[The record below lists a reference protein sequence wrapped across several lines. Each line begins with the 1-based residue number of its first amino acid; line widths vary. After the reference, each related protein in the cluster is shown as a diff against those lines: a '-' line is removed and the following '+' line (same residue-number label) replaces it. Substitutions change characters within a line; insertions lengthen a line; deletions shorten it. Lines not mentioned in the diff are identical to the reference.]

1 VTTEGRAELLGA
13 ALLAAADELEAACD
27 ANVPMTDRRER
38 EAERRMV
45 RLVRAH
51 AARLAEAEAQA
62 AKDRAAVEAVEEVR
76 RAWKDE
82 GERWPQYRL
91 SYSYAAAVLD
101 AAVAAADAGEQP

>member
-62 AKDRAAVEAVEEVR
+62 AKDRAAVEAVEALMALPGNGRVVSTFALR
-76 RAWKDE
+76 
-82 GERWPQYRL
+82 
-91 SYSYAAAVLD
+91 
-101 AAVAAADAGEQP
+101 AAVAAADAGGQP